1 MKELCDIKT
10 IANYLN
16 VSVPFIRKLVYSKR
30 IPHYKIGSRL
40 IFDIKD
46 INEWL
51 EEYKQ
56 EERKGVLYF

>member
-10 IANYLN
+10 IAEYLN
-16 VSVPFIRKLVYSKR
+16 VSVPYIRKLVYSKR

-40 IFDIKD
+40 KFDIKE

-56 EERKGVLYF
+56 EERKGVIYL